1 MPTKYNLID
10 NSIVSLGR
18 LTVTGAD
25 SMEWVLSVIKNLGAL
40 KALLQE
46 EDRKHANDSN
56 KG

>member
-1 MPTKYNLID
+1 MPNKYNLID
-10 NSIVSLGR
+10 SSIVSLGR

-25 SMEWVLSVIKNLGAL
+25 SMEWALGVIKNLGIL
-40 KALLQE
+40 KAILQE